1 MSSFK
6 YKPNKKIVLDEKSI
20 TTLDSKHKEIQS
32 GYQHIQDI
40 VIPELQKEKM
50 KLKIR
55 LSQIKNVFCN
65 PENNNNNA
73 SNKNSSEVED
83 CGTET
88 PSTLPQTVTIDEL
101 MEIRDRIKE
110 INNTIKTHEQTYKS
124 YYLNNSEYIFEYFE
138 NKKTIT
144 TGGSTKTKSLNA
156 FFKLPDAKKAEELHM
171 IAHNN
176 VQKYLS
182 NIDHNYID
190 ISKYVYPTDIC
201 QFCSQG
207 EMIPVESEGIMVC
220 NHCAKHVIF
229 LIDNEKPSYKEPPKE
244 ACFYA
249 YKRINHFREI
259 LAQFQA
265 KETTSIPE
273 NVIESIKQQIKKER
287 IEISQFTDKK
297 AKEIMK
303 KLGFNKYYEH
313 IPFIKDKLGIKPP
326 VMTPDLE
333 DRLCNLFMEIQ
344 GPYAKFCPDDRV
356 NFLNYYYTVYKL
368 CELLEEREFLPY
380 FPMLK
385 DREKRIEQD
394 QIWKKICIELDWEF
408 IPTP

>member
-1 MSSFK
+1 LGGGSSSSSSSSSVILSKVFIIYSLNSLVRLVRVVRVVYLIRLHLVSMSSFK
-6 YKPNKKIVLDEKSI
+6 YKPPKKIILDEKSI
-20 TTLDSKHKEIQS
+20 TTLDSKHKEIQTE
-32 GYQHIQDI
+32 YQYIQDI
-40 VIPELQKEKM
+40 VIPGLKKEKGE
-50 KLKIR
+50 LKER
-55 LSQIKNVFCN
+55 LSQIKQ
-65 PENNNNNA
+65 
-73 SNKNSSEVED
+73 SY
-83 CGTET
+83 CGT
-88 PSTLPQTVTIDEL
+88 STSISTIDNAIDEI
-101 MEIRDRIKE
+101 MEIRDRMKE
-110 INNTIKTHEQTYKS
+110 INANIKNYEQTYKN

-138 NKKTIT
+138 SKKTIP

-156 FFKLPDAKKAEELHM
+156 FFKLPDAKRAEELHLV
-171 IAHNN
+171 AQNN

-182 NIDHNYID
+182 NVDHTYID

-287 IEISQFTDKK
+287 IDNSQFTDKK
-297 AKEIMK
+297 ASA
-303 KLGFNKYYEH
+303 
-313 IPFIKDKLGIKPP
+313 P
-326 VMTPDLE
+326 T
-333 DRLCNLFMEIQ
+333 
-344 GPYAKFCPDDRV
+344 
-356 NFLNYYYTVYKL
+356 TV
-368 CELLEEREFLPY
+368 
-380 FPMLK
+380 
-385 DREKRIEQD
+385 
-394 QIWKKICIELDWEF
+394 
-408 IPTP
+408 

>member
-1 MSSFK
+1 MSLFK
-6 YKPNKKIVLDEKSI
+6 YKPPKKIILDERSI
-20 TTLDSKHKEIQS
+20 TTLDSKHKELQ
-32 GYQHIQDI
+32 GEFQYIQDTI
-40 VIPELQKEKM
+40 IPELE
-50 KLKIR
+50 
-55 LSQIKNVFCN
+55 S
-65 PENNNNNA
+65 E
-73 SNKNSSEVED
+73 KNSLKERLLILKNGGGGGGFED
-83 CGTET
+83 NSDDMPEEAKDAEEPPPPAKPKSALEEC
-88 PSTLPQTVTIDEL
+88 L
-101 MEIRDRIKE
+101 EIRDRIKE
-110 INNTIKTHEQTYKS
+110 ITATIKKHQQDYKN

-138 NKKTIT
+138 TKKTIT
-144 TGGSTKTKSLNA
+144 SGGSMKTKSLNA
-156 FFKLPDAKKAEELHM
+156 FFNLPEAKKTEELYKNQ
-171 IAHNN
+171 HNN
-176 VQKYLS
+176 VEKYMS
-182 NIDHNYID
+182 SIDQNYMD
-190 ISKYVYPTDIC
+190 VSKYVYSTDIC
-201 QFCSQG
+201 QFCRQG
-207 EMIPVESEGIMVC
+207 EMIPIESEGIMVC
-220 NHCAKHVIF
+220 NKCSKQVVF

-265 KETTSIPE
+265 KETTSIPDH
-273 NVIESIKQQIKKER
+273 VLESIKQQIKKER

-333 DRLCNLFMEIQ
+333 ERLCNLFMEIQ

-368 CELLEEREFLPY
+368 CELLGRHEFLPF

-394 QIWKKICIELDWEF
+394 QIWKQICLEFDWEF